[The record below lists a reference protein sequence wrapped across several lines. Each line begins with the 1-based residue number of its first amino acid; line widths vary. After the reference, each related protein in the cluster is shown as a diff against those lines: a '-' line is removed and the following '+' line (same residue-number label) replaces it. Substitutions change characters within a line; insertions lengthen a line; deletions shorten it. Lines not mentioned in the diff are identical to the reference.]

1 MVIDAPK
8 KITNKN
14 SGRLSLYFKTT
25 RGLSVPHLYQ
35 YLQNAVKESV
45 VDTFVLVFH
54 LRDCR
59 GGKGERYLGVLAM
72 QWLFL
77 SYPKRFMQIARH
89 VPNYGRWDDLLYLWP
104 RVLNLKSV
112 IENPSTVQQRQWR
125 EHLNRNFYVN
135 IKSEKGLQLR
145 QKYQK
150 ELIHITS
157 KQLKEDRNKM
167 ANLHK
172 ISICAK
178 WAPTEKDSLDREYG
192 TVKELCT
199 AMSTTRANYRKL
211 YTTPL
216 RKYLQVTESLM
227 CKKDWK
233 GINFNNVPCIAMKNL
248 KKAFEKHTPHTL
260 HEWRRN
266 LPTKVNINRR
276 LPHELL
282 CEVVAKGGSN
292 TLCQVKWMSL
302 EDQIKITEV
311 FSHTLTVIDT
321 SVSMKKWKNNQYSFT
336 PMDVAMGLG
345 ILISSCIKSSA
356 YQNRVI
362 TFSNIP
368 EFVEFKSDD
377 IHTRYL
383 ELSNSNWAGRMDFEA
398 TFKLILAQAKE
409 KNVEPND
416 MPRKLLIISDMNFKD
431 AGGALTNFKAIDRQY
446 EAAGYKRP
454 LICFWNICTGNKD
467 FSFSSLPNGVTLISG
482 FYRRIVQEILK
493 GNNLDPWKIARSTLD
508 SDRYSLIRQGVSR

>member
-1 MVIDAPK
+1 MSTHKMDIDALK
-8 KITNKN
+8 KITNKS

-89 VPNYGRWDDLLYLWP
+89 VPNYGRWDDLMYLWP
-104 RVLNLKSV
+104 RVLNLKSA
-112 IENPSTVQQRQWR
+112 ITNPSTDQQRQWR
-125 EHLNRNFYVN
+125 DHLNRNFYVN

-150 ELIHITS
+150 ELVHITS
-157 KQLKEDRNKM
+157 EQLKEDRNKM
-167 ANLHK
+167 ANFHK

-216 RKYLQVTESLM
+216 RKYLHVTESLM
-227 CKKDWK
+227 CRKDWK
-233 GINFNNVPCIAMKNL
+233 GINFNNVPYIAMKNL

-260 HEWRRN
+260 YEWRKN
-266 LPTKVNINRR
+266 LSTRTTKVNTNQQ

-282 CEVVAKGGSN
+282 CEAMTKGRTN
-292 TLCQVKWMSL
+292 TLCQIKWILL
-302 EDQIKITEV
+302 EDQIKVTKV
-311 FSHTLTVIDT
+311 FSNTLAVIDT
-321 SVSMKKWKNNQYSFT
+321 SVSMKKMEKQSVFFHSY
-336 PMDVAMGLG
+336 GRCHG
-345 ILISSCIKSSA
+345 I
-356 YQNRVI
+356 
-362 TFSNIP
+362 
-368 EFVEFKSDD
+368 
-377 IHTRYL
+377 
-383 ELSNSNWAGRMDFEA
+383 
-398 TFKLILAQAKE
+398 
-409 KNVEPND
+409 
-416 MPRKLLIISDMNFKD
+416 
-431 AGGALTNFKAIDRQY
+431 
-446 EAAGYKRP
+446 
-454 LICFWNICTGNKD
+454 
-467 FSFSSLPNGVTLISG
+467 
-482 FYRRIVQEILK
+482 
-493 GNNLDPWKIARSTLD
+493 
-508 SDRYSLIRQGVSR
+508 RYSNL